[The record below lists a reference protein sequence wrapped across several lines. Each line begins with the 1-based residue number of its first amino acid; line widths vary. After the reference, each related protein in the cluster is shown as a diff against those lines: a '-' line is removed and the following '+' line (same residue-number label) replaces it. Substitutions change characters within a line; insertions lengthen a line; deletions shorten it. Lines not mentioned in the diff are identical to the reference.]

1 MENNYFV
8 SAFGTFGS
16 PNGFKNSFFYINDN
30 LHSIAKSIKTFDLN
44 TNAIMVFPNS
54 ELFAIRKENIQNNC
68 IISYCKYTFA
78 KEPNSDRGGSFIGS
92 SLIFVDKVA
101 TENITVSQLN
111 NFHENLINNY
121 VIDDTINVKNSSD
134 FSINRPNDYEKIKN
148 NLKVIEDLNTLQT
161 NKILVVFCETS
172 IDKLQEYFKKS
183 IDLLNVYD
191 TIYFTQSEEIAK
203 YVKLKNIVPLIQN
216 VGDLKEFEL
225 EIQKL
230 NEDRLN
236 KIEAF
241 RNELVQEKEKL
252 SKAKEVKKQEFV
264 KNIETNKKTH
274 QDNQSKIEEAENQLK
289 KIGSDYNE
297 LSKKIDELIE
307 KLNKGEKI
315 EFIKQ
320 KLIQFSQ
327 DFKVLEINSR
337 PTNSITSLPNVNRA
351 NSPQTNLENS
361 YESKHHHKNQK
372 VSNLGYYKLATIFLS
387 ITLIGVLAWFLYPL
401 LTEEKPIENT
411 NYTPEVIEQT
421 DTDTLKLNPLP
432 NSVSNIKVKTDA
444 KIADIVKEIYKNDT
458 IIKFYKHQKEDYSKH
473 LFKLNEGKFLIQAS
487 DTILKDTI
495 IAYPIYKKI
504 NEI

>member
-161 NKILVVFCETS
+161 NKMLVVFCETS

-191 TIYFTQSEEIAK
+191 AIYFTQSEEIAK

-289 KIGSDYNE
+289 KIDSDYNE

-307 KLNKGEKI
+307 NKK
-315 EFIKQ
+315 KRSD
-320 KLIQFSQ
+320 FSNKAVCVR
-327 DFKVLEINSR
+327 DTLD
-337 PTNSITSLPNVNRA
+337 
-351 NSPQTNLENS
+351 
-361 YESKHHHKNQK
+361 
-372 VSNLGYYKLATIFLS
+372 SNLIAKKYLNFLKTI
-387 ITLIGVLAWFLYPL
+387 
-401 LTEEKPIENT
+401 N
-411 NYTPEVIEQT
+411 
-421 DTDTLKLNPLP
+421 
-432 NSVSNIKVKTDA
+432 
-444 KIADIVKEIYKNDT
+444 
-458 IIKFYKHQKEDYSKH
+458 
-473 LFKLNEGKFLIQAS
+473 
-487 DTILKDTI
+487 
-495 IAYPIYKKI
+495 
-504 NEI
+504 